1 MSLPYI
7 DSNVLIRYI
16 TRDNPGQSALAGA
29 LIDKLEDGSATA
41 TTCEA
46 VLLEVV
52 QVLSSRRLYNLPRQD
67 ISTYLTHVVSLKG
80 LKMTHKRAYLRA
92 LSLYASLN

>member
-1 MSLPYI
+1 MLLSHI

-16 TRDNPGQSALAGA
+16 TRDDPRHATLAGA
-29 LIDKLEDGSATA
+29 LLDKLEDGSVTA

-52 QVLSSRRLYNLPRQD
+52 QVLSSRRLYNLPRRT
-67 ISTYLTHVVSLKG
+67 SPRTSRTFS
-80 LKMTHKRAYLRA
+80 ALRG
-92 LSLYASLN
+92 